1 MTDRPSSLTRW
12 PAITLAYTA
21 VALAMTWPL
30 ATKMSHEIAWDLG
43 DPILNTWI
51 MMWTGGQVLRAL
63 RGDFNALHDYWN
75 GNIFYPD
82 RLTIAY
88 SEHLTPQML
97 QALPV
102 YGVTHN
108 IILAYNLV
116 FLSTMV
122 LSALAVYLLVRE
134 LTDRPL
140 AAFFA
145 GLAFAYAPYRLAQG
159 SHLQVLSTYW
169 MPLALYGFRRYFV
182 TMRTRALLGAS
193 ASIALQNLSCG
204 YFLLFFSPFAG
215 AYCLYEIARRKLW
228 TRWRMW
234 ISLAVAAVA
243 ILVVTWPFLSVY
255 FDVRVRSGVGVR
267 SAEEISQFS
276 ADVYAFGTAST
287 SALLEHV
294 QAFPKAEGQGFPGFT
309 ILTLAVVAAVFAFR
323 RARAGVRSITMA
335 SWQRIAGRVLLVLFL
350 ADVVVLLWLLV
361 AGSLPFLQHGRPYRD
376 TDPWMFGAAGLGL
389 ALVVISPAARKFVG
403 GAPDSDFGFYAAA
416 TIAAALLALGPRLAS
431 AGRLLGTG
439 PYYWLQVFVPG
450 YDGIRVP
457 ARFLMLTSLFLA
469 IIAGVGM
476 AALLARVSKKAGMTI
491 VALASVAVLAE
502 FWHPMF
508 TNAQLEV
515 HGLEP
520 TPRVLQMGA
529 SISPLY
535 QFVQHAPG
543 KLVLIEFPFGEPAYD
558 LLAMYYAGW
567 HRRPLVNGY
576 SGFFPD
582 SYAKRATFL
591 GNIPFDLEAATKA
604 LHGSGATHAIVH
616 ESAFRD
622 GRGHEISDW
631 LISIGAKPIASTGSD
646 KLFELR

>member
-1 MTDRPSSLTRW
+1 MIEPRSSLTRW
-12 PAITLAYTA
+12 PAVTLAYTV
-21 VALAMTWPL
+21 VAITMTWPL
-30 ATKMSHEIAWDLG
+30 VTRMPREIAWDLG

-63 RGDFNALHDYWN
+63 HGDFNALHDFWN

-102 YGVTHN
+102 FGLTGN
-108 IILAYNLV
+108 IVLAYNLV

-122 LSALAVYLLVRE
+122 LSGLAVYLLVRD
-134 LTDRPL
+134 LTDSPL

-145 GLAFAYAPYRLAQG
+145 GLAFAYAPYRLSQG

-182 TMRTRALLGAS
+182 TFRTRALVGAS
-193 ASIALQNLSCG
+193 AAITLQNLSCG

-234 ISLAVAAVA
+234 ASLAIAAVA

-267 SAEEISQFS
+267 SAEEVAQFS
-276 ADVYAFGTAST
+276 ADVYAFGTASA
-287 SALLEHV
+287 SWLLEHV

-309 ILTLAVVAAVFAFR
+309 ILALSIVAALFAFR
-323 RARAGVRSITMA
+323 RARAGVRAMTMA
-335 SWQRIAGRVLLVLFL
+335 NWQRIAGRVMLVLFL
-350 ADVVVLLWLLV
+350 ADVVVLLVLLIF
-361 AGSLPFLQHGRPYRD
+361 GSLPFMQHGRPYRD
-376 TDPWMFGAAGLGL
+376 TDPWLIGAAGLGVALL
-389 ALVVISPAARKFVG
+389 ALSPAARKFVG
-403 GAPDSDFGFYAAA
+403 GAPDSDFGFYASA
-416 TIAAALLALGPRLAS
+416 TMVAALLALGPRLVS

-469 IIAGVGM
+469 IIAGLGV
-476 AALLARVSKKAGMTI
+476 AALLARVSKKAGLSI
-491 VALASVAVLAE
+491 VALASVMVLAE
-502 FWHPMF
+502 FWVPMP
-508 TNAQLEV
+508 TSKPLEAK
-515 HGLEP
+515 GFAP
-520 TPRVLQMGA
+520 TPRALDYGDRLDT
-529 SISPLY
+529 LY
-535 QFVQHAPG
+535 QLVQHAPG

-558 LLAMYYAGW
+558 LMAMFHAGS

-582 SYAKRATFL
+582 SYARRATFL
-591 GNIPFDLEAATKA
+591 EHIPFDLEAATKA
-604 LHGSGATHAIVH
+604 LRGSFATHAIVH
-616 ESAFRD
+616 EGAFLD

-631 LISIGAKPIASTGSD
+631 LISIGAKRIASTGTD
-646 KLFELR
+646 KLFELH

>member
-1 MTDRPSSLTRW
+1 VTDRPSSLTRW

-30 ATKMSHEIAWDLG
+30 VTKMSREIAWDLG
-43 DPILNTWI
+43 DPILNAWI
-51 MMWTGGQVLRAL
+51 MMWTGGQVLRTL
-63 RGDFNALHDYWN
+63 RGDFNAIHDYWN

-97 QALPV
+97 QALPIF
-102 YGVTHN
+102 GVTGN
-108 IILAYNLV
+108 IVLAYNLV

-122 LSALAVYLLVRE
+122 LSALAVYLLVRD
-134 LTDRPL
+134 LTDSPL

-145 GLAFAYAPYRLAQG
+145 GLAFAYAPYRLSQG

-169 MPLALYGFRRYFV
+169 MPLALYGFRRYFA
-182 TMRTRALLGAS
+182 TFRTRALVGAS
-193 ASIALQNLSCG
+193 SAIALQNLSCG

-215 AYCLYEIARRKLW
+215 AYCLYEIGRRKLW

-234 ISLAVAAVA
+234 ASLAIAAVA

-267 SAEEISQFS
+267 SAEEVTQFS
-276 ADVYAFGTAST
+276 ADVYALGTASN
-287 SALLEHV
+287 SLLLEHV

-309 ILTLAVVAAVFAFR
+309 ILTFAILAAVFAFR
-323 RARAGVRSITMA
+323 RARAGVRALTTA
-335 SWQRIAGRVLLVLFL
+335 DWQRILGRVLLVLFL
-350 ADVVVLLWLLV
+350 ADVVVVLVLLIF
-361 AGSLPFLQHGRPYRD
+361 GSLPFESHGRPYRD
-376 TDPWMFGAAGLGL
+376 TDPWLIGAAVLGVLLL
-389 ALVVISPAARKFVG
+389 AVSPRARRFVG
-403 GAPDSDFGFYAAA
+403 GAPDSDFGFYAGAVIVA
-416 TIAAALLALGPRLAS
+416 MLLALGPRIAS

-439 PYYWLQVFVPG
+439 PYYWLQLVVPG
-450 YDGIRVP
+450 YDAIRVP

-469 IIAGVGM
+469 IIAGMGA
-476 AALLARVSKKAGMTI
+476 AALLARVRRTIAIVI
-491 VALASVAVLAE
+491 VALASAGVLAE
-502 FWHPMF
+502 FFVPMP
-508 TNAQLEV
+508 TNSRLAAK
-515 HGLEP
+515 GFEP
-520 TPRVLQMGA
+520 TPRDLETDRTM
-529 SISPLY
+529 STLY
-535 QFVQHAPG
+535 QFVRHAPG

-558 LLAMYYAGW
+558 LMAVYYAGW

-582 SYAKRATFL
+582 SYARRATFL
-591 GNIPFDLEAATKA
+591 GHIPFDLDAATKA
-604 LHGSGATHAIVH
+604 LRGSGATHAIVH
-616 ESAFRD
+616 EGAFGD

-631 LISIGAKPIASTGSD
+631 LRSIGAKPVASAGAD